1 VRAFQLVAWQKP
13 PELRE
18 VPVPEP
24 GPGQILV
31 KVGGAGACH
40 SDLHLMERPAPKRP
54 IKLPFTLGHENAGWV
69 EKLGPGAT
77 GFAPG
82 APVIVYGPWGCG
94 NCKNCRMSMENYCEN
109 SGGTARGGGLGGY
122 DGGMAPY
129 LLVPSMRF
137 LVPLGTLD
145 PREAAPLTD
154 AALTSY
160 HAIKRSLPLLGAGS
174 TAVVIGAGGLG
185 QMAIQVL
192 RALSAAT
199 TIVAVD
205 TASSKLETAKR
216 LGADETLI
224 SGDEAVK
231 RIKDMT
237 RGQGAN
243 LVIDMVGVNPTLQMA
258 AQVARTL
265 GHLTIVGLGGGAVP
279 VNFSSPPHECSVTSP
294 YWGSI
299 IELMEVVSLAQ
310 AGKIRMLVEHFPLDR
325 ASEAYHLLHGGKI
338 NGRAVITPNG

>member
-1 VRAFQLVAWQKP
+1 MKAFQLVAWQKP

-18 VPVPEP
+18 VAMPKP

-40 SDLHLMERPAPKRP
+40 SDLHLMEKPAPRRP
-54 IKLPFTLGHENAGWV
+54 VKLPFTLGHENAGWV

-77 GFAPG
+77 GFTPG
-82 APVIVYGPWGCG
+82 DPVIVYGPWGCG
-94 NCKNCRMSMENYCEN
+94 ICKNCRLSMENYCEN
-109 SGGTARGGGLGGY
+109 AGGTASGGGLGGY

-129 LLVPSMRF
+129 LLVPATRF

-160 HAIKRSLPLLGAGS
+160 HAVKRSLHLLGASS
-174 TAVVIGAGGLG
+174 TAVVIGVGGLG
-185 QMAIQVL
+185 QMAVQLL

-205 TASSKLETAKR
+205 TAPSKLETAKH
-216 LGADETLI
+216 LGADEGLL
-224 SGDEAVK
+224 SGGEAVR

-237 RGQGAN
+237 RGQDADVV
-243 LVIDMVGVNPTLQMA
+243 LDMVGANPTLKMA
-258 AQVARTL
+258 AQVARML
-265 GHLTIVGLGGGAVP
+265 GHVTIVGLGGGALP
-279 VNFSSPPHECSVTSP
+279 VNFFSPPHECSVTSP

-299 IELMEVVSLAQ
+299 TELMEVVSLAQ
-310 AGKIRMLVEHFPLDR
+310 AGKIRMLVEHFSLER
-325 ASEAYHLLHGGKI
+325 VSQAYQLLHDGKI